1 MDHAFGHFPTVFVRL
16 TGRNGVVRE
25 LNAAL
30 DISAE
35 YCVLPPVD
43 AYMLGYQEAANND
56 PVAPAANT
64 IDYLSYEGVAKAALI
79 VIGGV
84 ELGGMRFRNIEFVA
98 DDLPQM
104 TRFDALLGRSLLQFL
119 RLDLD
124 YANGRVAIETS
135 QKRVAES

>member
-1 MDHAFGHFPTVFVRL
+1 MDHAFGRFPTVFVRL

-25 LNAAL
+25 LNAVL

-43 AYMLGYQEAANND
+43 AYNLGYQEAANND
-56 PVAPAANT
+56 PVVPAANT

-79 VIGGV
+79 VVAGV
-84 ELGGMRFRNIEFVA
+84 ELGGMRFRNVEFVA
-98 DDLPQM
+98 HDLPQQ
-104 TRFDALLGRSLLQFL
+104 TRFDVLLGRSLLQFL

-124 YANGRVAIETS
+124 CANGRVGIETS
-135 QKRVAES
+135 QKRDADR